1 MSTSV
6 LFLADQ
12 QSLDYIQ
19 LYIKY
24 LVFMRYGLNSLQSY
38 PSIQATWFWL
48 KL

>member
-12 QSLDYIQ
+12 QNLDYIQ
-19 LYIKY
+19 LYTKC
-24 LVFMRYGLNSLQSY
+24 LVFMRCVLNSLQSY
-38 PSIQATWFWL
+38 LSIQATWFWL